1 MLTAIRTVKGI
12 ECMTKELNYSAT
24 LTGASFLLYEL
35 KQVLKLKRQGL
46 SDNEIKKKVIED
58 NVFEYQVTSSLKRIV
73 PSVIRRAGVLDDTL
87 EDLILNSPLE
97 VGKLINLYAIMK
109 TDRLYFEFMNEV
121 IREKLDANNYLL
133 EKKDMNIFFITKAE
147 QNEKMSKWTEL
158 TINKLKQVFIKL
170 LYEAGLLRNKKS
182 GELSR
187 LLIDEDVKRHLTK
200 IGDSAYLRAMG
211 E

>member
-1 MLTAIRTVKGI
+1 
-12 ECMTKELNYSAT
+12 MTKELEYSAT

-46 SDNEIKKKVIED
+46 SDAEIKKKVIED

-73 PSVIRRAGVLDDTL
+73 PSVLRRANALDETMQEL
-87 EDLILNSPLE
+87 VLNSPLE
-97 VGKLINLYAIMK
+97 VGKIINLYAIMK
-109 TDRLYFEFMNEV
+109 TDKLFFEFMNEV

-133 EKKDMNIFFITKAE
+133 EKKDLNIFFTTKAE

-158 TINKLKQVFIKL
+158 TVNKLKQVYMKL
-170 LYEAGLLRNKKS
+170 LYEAGLLRDKKS
-182 GELSR
+182 GDLNR
-187 LLIDEDVKRHLTK
+187 LLFDEEIKRHLTY
-200 IGDSAYLRAMG
+200 IGDTAYLRAMG

>member
-1 MLTAIRTVKGI
+1 
-12 ECMTKELNYSAT
+12 MTKELDYSAT

-46 SDNEIKKKVIED
+46 SDNEIKKKVIDD
-58 NVFEYQVTSSLKRIV
+58 NVFKYQVTSSLKRIT
-73 PSVIRRAGVLDDTL
+73 PSVIRRAGVLDGTL

-109 TDRLYFEFMNEV
+109 TDKLYFEFMNEV

-133 EKKDMNIFFITKAE
+133 EKKDLNIFFITKAE

-170 LYEAGLLRNKKS
+170 LYEAGFLRDKKS

-200 IGDSAYLRAMG
+200 IGDTAYLRAMG